1 MSSWRWGSGLGAPT
15 REGPPKHATGT
26 CAGPGLLR
34 ASEVCFRGA
43 LACKAP
49 SAPTP
54 SATYRVGR
62 ESRRGRGENAAPG
75 RLAVSAERA
84 RPTSG
89 SVDFQ
94 AGRATPGRGT
104 SDVIASLLH
113 CMSEPM
119 IRFVTQVRVLRALL
133 DFISGL
139 DPSAVGLLQALLA
152 LVPTR
157 NNGESNVGFGRPR
170 SSTGWRRKVGGSGRG
185 TRRLDPAL
193 LVRQLSNYVR
203 RTRQAGTAGARSVR
217 AHCEGAGGPAA
228 LRTARSDREQRPVPV
243 SPVV

>member
-1 MSSWRWGSGLGAPT
+1 MRRRAWIATTAR
-15 REGPPKHATGT
+15 PP
-26 CAGPGLLR
+26 
-34 ASEVCFRGA
+34 ASTA
-43 LACKAP
+43 LASSFDRDSR
-49 SAPTP
+49 SAVI
-54 SATYRVGR
+54 AHLYYQGAGG
-62 ESRRGRGENAAPG
+62 RRGPGENAAAG
-75 RLAVSAERA
+75 RLAVSAGRA
-84 RPTSG
+84 RPASG
-89 SVDFQ
+89 RVDFQ

-104 SDVIASLLH
+104 SGVIASLLH

-119 IRFVTQVRVLRALL
+119 IRFVTQVRVVPALL

-139 DPSAVGLLQALLA
+139 DPSAVGLVEALLA

-157 NNGESNVGFGRPR
+157 NTREGNVGFGRPR
-170 SSTGWRRKVGGSGRG
+170 SSTRWRRKVGGSGRG

-193 LVRQLSNYVR
+193 LVRQLSNYVH
-203 RTRQAGTAGARSVR
+203 RTRQTGTAGARSVR